1 MTVTLDI
8 NVLLDV
14 FQQRQ
19 PHFPESSR
27 VVDMVVGGS
36 LVGILPSHGL
46 TTLYYLVRKHGTRS
60 GAEAAMDQVLK
71 HFQIRGLDQAEWD
84 QARKLTME
92 DFEDAAVAMVAQ
104 TSGSAYVI
112 TRNTNDFGSS
122 PVRAISPADFL
133 AMLAAT

>member
-1 MTVTLDI
+1 
-8 NVLLDV
+8 
-14 FQQRQ
+14 
-19 PHFPESSR
+19 
-27 VVDMVVGGS
+27 
-36 LVGILPSHGL
+36 
-46 TTLYYLVRKHGTRS
+46 
-60 GAEAAMDQVLK
+60 VLK

-84 QARKLTME
+84 QARKLTMD

-104 TSGSAYVI
+104 TSGSAFII

>member
-19 PHFPESSR
+19 PHFPE
-27 VVDMVVGGS
+27 
-36 LVGILPSHGL
+36 
-46 TTLYYLVRKHGTRS
+46 
-60 GAEAAMDQVLK
+60 
-71 HFQIRGLDQAEWD
+71 
-84 QARKLTME
+84 
-92 DFEDAAVAMVAQ
+92 
-104 TSGSAYVI
+104 I